1 MRQQWKL
8 ILGVCAVILVV
19 IFALQ
24 NVNNVQVTFLFFQA
38 QMPMVL
44 VLLISIL
51 FGLLIGFLS
60 SLSSHMANRA
70 AIKNLNKERE
80 ALSKEQSSFE
90 TTKAEL
96 EAQYQANLEE
106 KNQEIASLQKAMAD
120 LKAQVEADS
129 QSQAQEEETCDLE
142 ADLDQSAQELEDSVD
157 EFEESLQ
164 DDEDPQVSRGRA

>member
-19 IFALQ
+19 VFALQ
-24 NVNNVQVTFLFFQA
+24 NVNNVQVTFLFFQT

-60 SLSSHMANRA
+60 SLSSHMANRT
-70 AIKNLNKERE
+70 AIKNLNKERD
-80 ALSKEQSSFE
+80 ALSKEQSNFE

-106 KNQEIASLQKAMAD
+106 KNQEIANLQEALAD
-120 LKAQVEADS
+120 LKTQLEAQS
-129 QSQAQEEETCDLE
+129 QSQMQEEETSDLE
-142 ADLDQSAQELEDSVD
+142 LDLDQSAQELEDSVD

-164 DDEDPQVSRGRA
+164 DDEDPQVSRG

>member
-19 IFALQ
+19 VFALQ

-106 KNQEIASLQKAMAD
+106 KNQEIASLQETIDD
-120 LKAQVEADS
+120 LQAQVEANS
-129 QSQAQEEETCDLE
+129 QNQSQEEETSDLE
-142 ADLDQSAQELEDSVD
+142 ADLDQSAQELEDSVV

-164 DDEDPQVSRGRA
+164 DDEDTQGSRG

>member
-60 SLSSHMANRA
+60 SLSSHMANRT

-80 ALSKEQSSFE
+80 ALTKEQYNFE

-106 KNQEIASLQKAMAD
+106 KNQEIASLQEALAD
-120 LKAQVEADS
+120 FKTKIEA
-129 QSQAQEEETCDLE
+129 QSQIQSQEEETSDLE

-164 DDEDPQVSRGRA
+164 DDEDPQVSRG

>member
-60 SLSSHMANRA
+60 SLSRHMANRA

-164 DDEDPQVSRGRA
+164 DDEDPQVSRG

>member
-24 NVNNVQVTFLFFQA
+24 NVNSVQVTFLFFQA

-106 KNQEIASLQKAMAD
+106 KNQEIAGLQETLAD

-129 QSQAQEEETCDLE
+129 QSQAQEEETSDLE

-164 DDEDPQVSRGRA
+164 DDEDPQVSRG

>member
-19 IFALQ
+19 VFALQ

-60 SLSSHMANRA
+60 SLSSHMANRT

-80 ALSKEQSSFE
+80 ALTKEQSNFE
-90 TTKAEL
+90 TTKGEL

-106 KNQEIASLQKAMAD
+106 KNQEIASLQEALAD
-120 LKAQVEADS
+120 LKTQLEAQS
-129 QSQAQEEETCDLE
+129 QSQSQEEETGDLE

-164 DDEDPQVSRGRA
+164 DDEDPQVSRG

>member
-24 NVNNVQVTFLFFQA
+24 NVNSVQVTFLFFQA

-60 SLSSHMANRA
+60 SLSSHMANRT

-80 ALSKEQSSFE
+80 AFTKEQSNFE

-106 KNQEIASLQKAMAD
+106 KNQEIASLQEALGD
-120 LKAQVEADS
+120 LQAQLKADS
-129 QSQAQEEETCDLE
+129 QSQSQEDTSDLE

-164 DDEDPQVSRGRA
+164 DDEDPQVSRG

>member
-60 SLSSHMANRA
+60 SLSSHMANRT

-96 EAQYQANLEE
+96 EAQYQAYLEE
-106 KNQEIASLQKAMAD
+106 KNQEIASLQETIDD
-120 LKAQVEADS
+120 LKAQVEANS
-129 QSQAQEEETCDLE
+129 QNQSQEEETSDLE

-164 DDEDPQVSRGRA
+164 DDEDPQVSRG

>member
-106 KNQEIASLQKAMAD
+106 KNQEIASLQETLAD
-120 LKAQVEADS
+120 LKAQVEPNS
-129 QSQAQEEETCDLE
+129 QSQAQEEETSDLE

-157 EFEESLQ
+157 EFEESLR
-164 DDEDPQVSRGRA
+164 DDEDPQVSRG

>member
-60 SLSSHMANRA
+60 SLSSHMANRT

-80 ALSKEQSSFE
+80 ALTKEQSNFE

-106 KNQEIASLQKAMAD
+106 KNHEIANLQEALAD
-120 LKAQVEADS
+120 LKTQLEAQS
-129 QSQAQEEETCDLE
+129 QSQSQEETSDLE
-142 ADLDQSAQELEDSVD
+142 LDLDQSAQELEDSVD

-164 DDEDPQVSRGRA
+164 DDEDPQVSRG

>member
-60 SLSSHMANRA
+60 SLSSHMANRT

-80 ALSKEQSSFE
+80 ALTKEQSSFE

-106 KNQEIASLQKAMAD
+106 KNQEIASLQETLAD

-129 QSQAQEEETCDLE
+129 QSQAQEEETSDLE

-164 DDEDPQVSRGRA
+164 DDEDPQVSRG

>member
-60 SLSSHMANRA
+60 SLSSHMANRT

-80 ALSKEQSSFE
+80 ALTKEQSNFE
-90 TTKAEL
+90 TTKGEL

-106 KNQEIASLQKAMAD
+106 KNQEIASLQEALAD
-120 LKAQVEADS
+120 LKTQLEAQS
-129 QSQAQEEETCDLE
+129 QSQSQEEETGDLE

-164 DDEDPQVSRGRA
+164 DDEDPQVSRG

>member
-19 IFALQ
+19 VFALQ

-80 ALSKEQSSFE
+80 ALTKEQSNFE

-96 EAQYQANLEE
+96 EAQYQASLEE
-106 KNQEIASLQKAMAD
+106 KNQEIARLQETIDD
-120 LKAQVEADS
+120 LKAQVEPNS
-129 QSQAQEEETCDLE
+129 QNQSQEEETSDLE

-164 DDEDPQVSRGRA
+164 DDEDPQVSRG

>member
-96 EAQYQANLEE
+96 EAKYQANLEE
-106 KNQEIASLQKAMAD
+106 KNQEIASLEKTLAD
-120 LKAQVEADS
+120 LKTQLETQA
-129 QSQAQEEETCDLE
+129 QSQAQEEETSDLDL
-142 ADLDQSAQELEDSVD
+142 DLDQSAQGLEDSVD

-164 DDEDPQVSRGRA
+164 DDEDPQVSRG

>member
-157 EFEESLQ
+157 EFEESLM
-164 DDEDPQVSRGRA
+164 RILRFRGGRA

>member
-60 SLSSHMANRA
+60 SLSSHMANRT

-80 ALSKEQSSFE
+80 ALTKEQSNFE

-164 DDEDPQVSRGRA
+164 DDEDPQVSRG

>member
-60 SLSSHMANRA
+60 SLSSHMANRT

-80 ALSKEQSSFE
+80 ALTKEQSNFE

-106 KNQEIASLQKAMAD
+106 KNQEIASLQEALAD
-120 LKAQVEADS
+120 LKTQLEGQS
-129 QSQAQEEETCDLE
+129 QSQLQEEETGDLE

-164 DDEDPQVSRGRA
+164 DDEGPQVSRG

>member
-60 SLSSHMANRA
+60 SLSSHMANRP

-96 EAQYQANLEE
+96 EAQYQAYLEE
-106 KNQEIASLQKAMAD
+106 KNQEIASLQETIDD
-120 LKAQVEADS
+120 LQAQVEANFQN
-129 QSQAQEEETCDLE
+129 QSQEEETSDLE

-164 DDEDPQVSRGRA
+164 DDEDPQVSRG

>member
-19 IFALQ
+19 VFALQ

-60 SLSSHMANRA
+60 SLSGHMANRA

-80 ALSKEQSSFE
+80 ALSKEQTSFE

-106 KNQEIASLQKAMAD
+106 KNQEIASLQETIDD
-120 LKAQVEADS
+120 LKAQVEANS
-129 QSQAQEEETCDLE
+129 QNQSQEEETSDLE

-164 DDEDPQVSRGRA
+164 DDEDPQVSRG

>member
-60 SLSSHMANRA
+60 SLSSHMANRT

-106 KNQEIASLQKAMAD
+106 KNQEIASLQETIDD
-120 LKAQVEADS
+120 LQAQVEANFQN
-129 QSQAQEEETCDLE
+129 QSQEEETSDLE

-164 DDEDPQVSRGRA
+164 DDEDPQVSRG

>member
-19 IFALQ
+19 VFALQ

-60 SLSSHMANRA
+60 SLSSHMANRT

-80 ALSKEQSSFE
+80 ALTKEQSNFE

-106 KNQEIASLQKAMAD
+106 KNQEIASLQEALAD
-120 LKAQVEADS
+120 VKTQLEAQS
-129 QSQAQEEETCDLE
+129 QSQAQEEETGDLE

-164 DDEDPQVSRGRA
+164 DEDPQVSRG

>member
-106 KNQEIASLQKAMAD
+106 KNQEIASLQEALAD
-120 LKAQVEADS
+120 LKTQLEAQS
-129 QSQAQEEETCDLE
+129 QSQSQVETSDLE
-142 ADLDQSAQELEDSVD
+142 LDLDQSAQELEDSVD

-164 DDEDPQVSRGRA
+164 DDEDPQVSRG

>member
-24 NVNNVQVTFLFFQA
+24 NVNNVQVTFLFFEA

-164 DDEDPQVSRGRA
+164 DDEDPQVSRG

>member
-106 KNQEIASLQKAMAD
+106 KNQEIASLQETLAD

-164 DDEDPQVSRGRA
+164 DDEDPQVSRG

>member
-19 IFALQ
+19 VFALQ

-80 ALSKEQSSFE
+80 TLSKEQSSFE

-106 KNQEIASLQKAMAD
+106 KNQEIASLQETIGD
-120 LKAQVEADS
+120 LQAQLKADS
-129 QSQAQEEETCDLE
+129 QSQSQEEETSDLE
-142 ADLDQSAQELEDSVD
+142 ADLGQSAQELEDSVD

-164 DDEDPQVSRGRA
+164 DDEDPQVSRG

>member
-1 MRQQWKL
+1 MRPQWKL

-106 KNQEIASLQKAMAD
+106 KNQEIAGLQETLAD

-129 QSQAQEEETCDLE
+129 QSQAQEEETSDLE

-164 DDEDPQVSRGRA
+164 DDEDPQVSRG

>member
-24 NVNNVQVTFLFFQA
+24 NVNSVQVTFLFFQA

-60 SLSSHMANRA
+60 SLSSHMANRT

-80 ALSKEQSSFE
+80 ALTKEQSSFE

-164 DDEDPQVSRGRA
+164 DDEDPQVSRG

>member
-51 FGLLIGFLS
+51 FSLLIGFLS

-106 KNQEIASLQKAMAD
+106 KNQEIAGLQETLAD
-120 LKAQVEADS
+120 LKAQVEGDS
-129 QSQAQEEETCDLE
+129 QSQAQEEETSDLE

-164 DDEDPQVSRGRA
+164 DDEDPQVSRG

>member
-106 KNQEIASLQKAMAD
+106 KNQEIASLQETIDD
-120 LKAQVEADS
+120 LKAQVEPNS
-129 QSQAQEEETCDLE
+129 QNQSQEEETSDLE

-164 DDEDPQVSRGRA
+164 DDEDPQVSRG

>member
-19 IFALQ
+19 VFALQ

-60 SLSSHMANRA
+60 SLSSHMANRT

-80 ALSKEQSSFE
+80 ALTKEQYNFE

-96 EAQYQANLEE
+96 EAQYQDNIEE
-106 KNQEIASLQKAMAD
+106 KNQEIASLQEALAD
-120 LKAQVEADS
+120 LKTQLEAQS
-129 QSQAQEEETCDLE
+129 QSQSQEEETGDLE

-164 DDEDPQVSRGRA
+164 DDEDPQVSRG

>member
-60 SLSSHMANRA
+60 SLSSHMANRT

-80 ALSKEQSSFE
+80 ALTKEQSSFE

-106 KNQEIASLQKAMAD
+106 KNQEIASLQEALAD
-120 LKAQVEADS
+120 LKTQLEAQS
-129 QSQAQEEETCDLE
+129 QSKSQEETSDLE
-142 ADLDQSAQELEDSVD
+142 LDLDQSAQELEDSVD

-164 DDEDPQVSRGRA
+164 DDEDPQVSRG

>member
-19 IFALQ
+19 VFALQ

-106 KNQEIASLQKAMAD
+106 KNQEIASLQETIDD
-120 LKAQVEADS
+120 LKAQVEANS
-129 QSQAQEEETCDLE
+129 QNQSQEEETSNLE
-142 ADLDQSAQELEDSVD
+142 ADFDQSAQELEDSVD

-164 DDEDPQVSRGRA
+164 DDEDPQVSRG

>member
-19 IFALQ
+19 VFALQ

-60 SLSSHMANRA
+60 SLSSHMANRT

-80 ALSKEQSSFE
+80 ALTKEQSNFE
-90 TTKAEL
+90 TTKGEL

-106 KNQEIASLQKAMAD
+106 KNQEIASLQEALAD
-120 LKAQVEADS
+120 LKTQLEAQS
-129 QSQAQEEETCDLE
+129 QSQSQEEETGDLE
-142 ADLDQSAQELEDSVD
+142 ADLDQSAQDLEDSVD

-164 DDEDPQVSRGRA
+164 DDEDPQVSRG

>member
-19 IFALQ
+19 VFALQ

-164 DDEDPQVSRGRA
+164 DDEDPQVSRG

>member
-60 SLSSHMANRA
+60 SLSSHMANRT

-80 ALSKEQSSFE
+80 ALTKEQSNFE

-106 KNQEIASLQKAMAD
+106 KNQEIASLQEALAD
-120 LKAQVEADS
+120 LKTQLEVQS
-129 QSQAQEEETCDLE
+129 QSQLQEEETGDLE

-164 DDEDPQVSRGRA
+164 DDEGPQVSRG

>member
-44 VLLISIL
+44 VLLTSIL

-106 KNQEIASLQKAMAD
+106 KNQEIAGLQETLAD

-129 QSQAQEEETCDLE
+129 QSQAQEEETSDLE

-164 DDEDPQVSRGRA
+164 DDEDPQVSRG

>member
-19 IFALQ
+19 VFALQ
-24 NVNNVQVTFLFFQA
+24 NVNNVQVTFLFFQT

-60 SLSSHMANRA
+60 SLSSHMANRT

-80 ALSKEQSSFE
+80 ALTKEQSSFE

-106 KNQEIASLQKAMAD
+106 KNQEIASLQETLAD
-120 LKAQVEADS
+120 LRTQFEAQS
-129 QSQAQEEETCDLE
+129 QSQMQEEETSDLE

-164 DDEDPQVSRGRA
+164 DDEDPQVSRG

>member
-60 SLSSHMANRA
+60 SLSSHMANRT

-80 ALSKEQSSFE
+80 ALTKEQSNFE

-106 KNQEIASLQKAMAD
+106 KNQEIASLQEALAD
-120 LKAQVEADS
+120 LKTQLEAQS
-129 QSQAQEEETCDLE
+129 QSQSQEETSDLE
-142 ADLDQSAQELEDSVD
+142 LDLDQPAQELEDRVD

-164 DDEDPQVSRGRA
+164 DDEDPQVSRG

>member
-164 DDEDPQVSRGRA
+164 DDEDPQVSRR

>member
-164 DDEDPQVSRGRA
+164 DDEDPQVSRG